1 MKELRHAGGWR
12 QEWCRRGA
20 PVGVVKWP
28 WQVLMLLSDVPVQWC
43 AFLALHHLWDYT
55 TFKWAAATGNGARGA
70 PVAPPTWAMICR
82 AINLCGEISAD
93 LSSPTNEAV
102 KLFLHVTLLPTG
114 PQRHRHTHQEPI
126 GTRDLCK
133 CPHTT
138 GRKKRAFRFRSE
150 HRTGFKSSRQEIAC
164 WLQLEV
170 ESADHAT
177 GNRPLMVNRAAQKHT
192 SY

>member
-1 MKELRHAGGWR
+1 MKGLRHAGGWR

-20 PVGVVKWP
+20 PVGVVKRP
-28 WQVLMLLSDVPVQWC
+28 WQVLMLLSDIPVQWC

-114 PQRHRHTHQEPI
+114 PQRYRHMHQEPI

-138 GRKKRAFRFRSE
+138 GRKKRQ
-150 HRTGFKSSRQEIAC
+150 HLGLGLNTGQALNQAGRK
-164 WLQLEV
+164 
-170 ESADHAT
+170 
-177 GNRPLMVNRAAQKHT
+177 
-192 SY
+192 